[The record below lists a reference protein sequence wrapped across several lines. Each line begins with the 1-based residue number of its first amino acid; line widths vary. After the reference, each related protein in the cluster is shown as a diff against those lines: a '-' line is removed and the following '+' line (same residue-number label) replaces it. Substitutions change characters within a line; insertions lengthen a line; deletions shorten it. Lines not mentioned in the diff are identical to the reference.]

1 MSGGDFQVINQENNP
16 VGWAMLITELDEARE
31 HLEALVDQMSDAGA
45 IDEYAEFAV
54 DLGHVYAHLNR
65 AWHSRN
71 QEEGIGDEQWAP
83 YSQFPKDLKPI
94 G

>member
-1 MSGGDFQVINQENNP
+1 MINKSENP
-16 VGWAMLITELDEARE
+16 ASWTLLLTELDEARE
-31 HLEALVDQMSDAGA
+31 HLEGLIDKMNGAGA
-45 IDEYAEFAV
+45 IDDPEFAV

-71 QEEGIGDEQWAP
+71 QDEQITEEQWP
-83 YSQFPKDLKPI
+83 VFSQFPKDINPV

>member
-1 MSGGDFQVINQENNP
+1 MPMINKTENP
-16 VGWAMLITELDEARE
+16 VSWTLLLTELDEARE
-31 HLEALVDQMSDAGA
+31 HLESLTNKMNETGS
-45 IDEYAEFAV
+45 IDDSEFSV

-71 QEEGIGDEQWAP
+71 QDAEITEEQWP
-83 YSQFPKDLKPI
+83 VFSQFPKDIKPV

>member
-1 MSGGDFQVINQENNP
+1 MINQKDHY
-16 VGWAMLITELDEARE
+16 VTWALLLTEIDEARE
-31 HLEALVDQMSDAGA
+31 HLEGLANKMAQAGK
-45 IDEYAEFAV
+45 IDESDFSV

-71 QEEGIGDEQWAP
+71 QIEEISEDQWP
-83 YSQFPKDLKPI
+83 VFSRFPEDLNPV